1 MQNKRNFAATKCN
14 NLMNTSERIR
24 KTIAID
30 MDGVLADV
38 ETQYLNWYEK
48 EYGNRPERETMLGR
62 MESEALPNDAIS
74 KFLVTP
80 GFFRTLPVMEG
91 AVEAVKD
98 LMKDYDVYIV
108 SAAMEFPLSLYE
120 KKLWL
125 EEHFPFIHWR
135 NIIFCGDKS
144 VIDTDF
150 LIDDHCKNLDYCKG
164 KPIMFTAFHNI
175 YKENYQ
181 RVSHWKEV
189 PALVRDLTHIRQRLA
204 DLPAVENIDRPRW

>member
-1 MQNKRNFAATKCN
+1 M
-14 NLMNTSERIR
+14 TSEIKR

-38 ETQYLNWYEK
+38 EAQYLNWYEK
-48 EYGNRPERETMLGR
+48 ETGTRPDRESMFGL
-62 MESEALPNDAIS
+62 MECDALPNNAIG

-80 GFFRTLPVMEG
+80 DFFRTLPVMDG

-98 LMKDYDVYIV
+98 LMQDYEVYIV

-125 EEHFPFIHWR
+125 EEHFPFIDWR

-144 VIDTDF
+144 VINTDF
-150 LIDDHCKNLDYCKG
+150 LIDDHLKNLDNCPG
-164 KPIMFTAFHNI
+164 KPLMFTAFHNVH
-175 YKENYQ
+175 KNNHQ
-181 RVSHWKEV
+181 RVNHWSEIPGV
-189 PALVRDLTHIRQRLA
+189 IRDLTHVRQKLA
-204 DLPAVENIDRPRW
+204 ELPSLKNMDRPRW

>member
-1 MQNKRNFAATKCN
+1 
-14 NLMNTSERIR
+14 MNTSESKR

-38 ETQYLNWYEK
+38 EAQYLNWYEK
-48 EYGNRPERETMLGR
+48 EYGTRPERESMLGL
-62 MESEALPNDAIS
+62 MESDALPNGAIA

-80 GFFRTLPVMEG
+80 GFFQTLPVMEG

-98 LMKDYDVYIV
+98 LMKDYDVYVV

-150 LIDDHCKNLDYCKG
+150 LIDDHLKNLDNCRG
-164 KPIMFTAFHNI
+164 KALMFNAFHNV
-175 YKENYQ
+175 NHNHHQ
-181 RVSHWKEV
+181 RVSHWNDV
-189 PALVRDLTHIRQRLA
+189 PTLVRDLCDIRKKIEALPELA
-204 DLPAVENIDRPRW
+204 NQDRPRW

>member
-1 MQNKRNFAATKCN
+1 MK
-14 NLMNTSERIR
+14 TSERIR

-38 ETQYLNWYEK
+38 EAQYLDWYEK
-48 EYGNRPERETMLGR
+48 EYGTRPERESMLGL
-62 MESEALPNDAIS
+62 MESDALPNGAIA

-98 LMKDYDVYIV
+98 LMKDYEVYIV

-150 LIDDHCKNLDYCKG
+150 LIDDHCKNLDNCPG
-164 KPIMFTAFHNI
+164 KPLMFTAFHNVN
-175 YKENYQ
+175 KNHHQ
-181 RVSHWKEV
+181 RVDHWKEIPGV
-189 PALVRDLTHIRQRLA
+189 IRDLTHVRQRLA
-204 DLPAVENIDRPRW
+204 DLPPVENTERSRW

>member
-1 MQNKRNFAATKCN
+1 MQT
-14 NLMNTSERIR
+14 MNTSVR
-24 KTIAID
+24 KRKSIAID

-38 ETQYLNWYEK
+38 EPQYLDWYEK
-48 EYGNRPERETMLGR
+48 EYGTRPLRESMLGL
-62 MESEALPNDAIS
+62 MECDALPNGAIA
-74 KFLVTP
+74 KFLTTP

-98 LMKDYDVYIV
+98 LMKDFDVYIV

-144 VIDTDF
+144 VIDTDY
-150 LIDDHCKNLDYCKG
+150 LIDDHLKNLDGCKG
-164 KPIMFTAFHNI
+164 KPLMFTAFHNI
-175 YKENYQ
+175 HHDHHQ

-189 PALVRDLTHIRQRLA
+189 PGLLRDLTEVRRKLEA
-204 DLPAVENIDRPRW
+204 LPPLPAQDRPRW